1 MKVLAADVGG
11 TNTRL
16 ALIDTDE
23 GGLKVLHSRRYK
35 SREFPALTPIAV
47 SFLEELNTQP
57 TRACFGVAAPV
68 RHGRAAMTNL
78 PWTVDVRAL
87 SAAIGL
93 PRTKV
98 VNDLVAAGWGVQRLR
113 PRDLV
118 TLQHGRP
125 LFNVTATRAL
135 IGAGTGLGQAYVTWQ
150 NDRYVAHGSEGGH
163 ATFCPRSE
171 DEWGLVQFLASRFGN
186 ASCERVVSGSGLVN
200 IYRYLSTRSGS
211 AGTLSLKDLKSA
223 DDPAAL
229 ITQRALPGTDA
240 VAARTLEMFVSA
252 YGALAGNAALTFM
265 ATGGVYLV
273 GGIAPRI
280 LTVLRDGTFM
290 RAFLDKGRMSAMLS
304 GVPVHVVINPDVG
317 LIGAGVLASRLL

>member
-16 ALIDTDE
+16 ALLDTDE
-23 GGLKVLHSRRYK
+23 SRVRVLHSRRYK

-47 SFLEELNTQP
+47 SFLQELDTQP
-57 TRACFGVAAPV
+57 TGACFGVAAPV

-87 SAAIGL
+87 AAAIGL

-118 TLQHGRP
+118 TLQPGRP
-125 LFNVTATRAL
+125 LFNVTGTRAL
-135 IGAGTGLGQAYVTWQ
+135 VGAGTGLGQAYVTWE
-150 NDRYVAHGSEGGH
+150 NDRYVAHASEGGH

-186 ASCERVVSGSGLVN
+186 ASCERVVSGPGLVN
-200 IYRYLSTRSGS
+200 IYRYLSLRSGG
-211 AGTLSLKDLKSA
+211 GTTRAQELRTA

-229 ITQRALPGTDA
+229 IAQRALEDGDT
-240 VAARTLEMFVSA
+240 VAACALEMFVSA

-280 LTVLRDGTFM
+280 LTSLRDGTFM
-290 RAFLDKGRMSAMLS
+290 RAFLDKGRMSGVLS
-304 GVPVHVVINPDVG
+304 GVPVHVVTNPDVG
-317 LIGAGVLASRLL
+317 LIGAGILASRLR